1 MPNKKTY
8 LPRKAKAFLRTK
20 KGKHCITQGE
30 KKLLLLPKTA
40 LNFIEAIKPMLKAS
54 TLKNYLCHLRHFH
67 AWLASKNLALC
78 KIDRTQMEQWL
89 KAICD
94 GRLNVESRRT
104 RIIRIRRYLI
114 WLSDKEMIIADP
126 DNLLRTSDL
135 PKLPSR
141 LPRPFSPE
149 ADRQIQ
155 ERFAASSSI
164 YCQALLLMRHT
175 GIRIGE
181 LARLEYQCLEN
192 DHNGNAFLKVP
203 LGKLD
208 NERLVPLAPE
218 TRRLLE
224 KIQQQ
229 TFKNAPYLLT
239 PQHARSTLECYLKK
253 ALKKATEGLDIP
265 GPVVSHRLRHTY
277 ATQLLNAGMSLVSI
291 MKLLGHRSF
300 RMTLIYAAITQET
313 VVKDYHIALKKI

>member
-1 MPNKKTY
+1 
-8 LPRKAKAFLRTK
+8 
-20 KGKHCITQGE
+20 
-30 KKLLLLPKTA
+30 
-40 LNFIEAIKPMLKAS
+40 
-54 TLKNYLCHLRHFH
+54 
-67 AWLASKNLALC
+67 
-78 KIDRTQMEQWL
+78 MEQWL

-94 GRLNVESRRT
+94 GRLNVESRRA
-104 RIIRIRRYLI
+104 RIIRIRCYLI
-114 WLSDKEMIIADP
+114 WLFDKEMIIADP
-126 DNLLRTSDL
+126 DDLLRTSDL

-192 DHNGNAFLKVP
+192 DHNGNAFLKIP

-208 NERLVPLAPE
+208 NERLVPLAPD

-239 PQHARSTLECYLKK
+239 PQHARSTLEYYLKK

-313 VVKDYHIALKKI
+313 VVKDYHIALKKIEAQYASQNKNVNPKLPDPERLLLDMISWLRKKRSTTTTEKRRVDAIIKRIHHLREDVRKFIC

>member
-1 MPNKKTY
+1 
-8 LPRKAKAFLRTK
+8 
-20 KGKHCITQGE
+20 
-30 KKLLLLPKTA
+30 
-40 LNFIEAIKPMLKAS
+40 
-54 TLKNYLCHLRHFH
+54 
-67 AWLASKNLALC
+67 
-78 KIDRTQMEQWL
+78 MEQWL
-89 KAICD
+89 KAMCD
-94 GRLNVESRRT
+94 GRLNVESRRA

-114 WLSDKEMIIADP
+114 WLFDKEIIIADP
-126 DNLLRTSDL
+126 DDLLRTSDL

-208 NERLVPLAPE
+208 NERLVPLAPD

-229 TFKNAPYLLT
+229 TFKKAPYLLT
-239 PQHARSTLECYLKK
+239 PQHARSTLEYYLKK

-313 VVKDYHIALKKI
+313 VVKDYHIALKKIEAQYATQSKNVNPQLPDPERLLLDMISWLRKNRSTTTTEKRRADAIIKRIHHLREDVRKFIC